1 MRSMR
6 LKNLVIVGSL
16 AISLSTG
23 LAQRAFANGDEF
35 FGIEEMGPV
44 DFLYFGSVKDE
55 KGQFLP
61 RAEVTLKVSD
71 PELIFVEQTDVI
83 GRFRTMDVGR
93 QLLER
98 GYDVDPSKFSLSVA
112 LEGYKQ
118 VRKLD
123 RRPGRLNKGSFEVNF
138 VMSKDAAK
146 QAKD

>member
-1 MRSMR
+1 MKMH
-6 LKNLVIVGSL
+6 LTKL
-16 AISLSTG
+16 AAAAGVAICVASGFTQS
-23 LAQRAFANGDEF
+23 AFANGDEF

-55 KGQFLP
+55 SGQFLSG
-61 RAEVTLKVSD
+61 AEVTLKVSD

-98 GYDVDPSKFSLSVA
+98 GYDVDPSTFSLSVA
-112 LEGYKQ
+112 LQGYKQ

-138 VMSKDAAK
+138 VMSKDAGAK
-146 QAKD
+146 AK